1 MNILNKEI
9 MTTQKTFK
17 KILGSFAVAG
27 LALSVLTAQAL
38 TISPARAELTG
49 DPGETIQGTFTLTNP
64 LDTDQTYYTSV
75 ENFEAQ
81 GETGTPNFTASKDGL
96 PSWVKV
102 VDKVTLKKGERVTV
116 SYSVVIPTDADSG
129 GHFGAIFLSTVPPSA
144 GEGQVSVGA
153 KMGMLLFLKVTGE
166 IKEVGGLSDFG
177 LKNGKKMLTSLP
189 VDFVYKFKND
199 GNDRVKPEGDLIIKN
214 TFGMETSRIEIN
226 KTKGDNVLPASTRR
240 FEVRYGDVDAPAIS
254 APFFDHVKFQKNN
267 FALGLYK
274 ANLALTFGDKGKA
287 ESSLSFYIF
296 PWQLL
301 SVVFGAILVAVLLLI
316 ALVKHYNRWIIKQA
330 RAAAKK

>member
-1 MNILNKEI
+1 
-9 MTTQKTFK
+9 MTLYKNLR
-17 KILGSFAVAG
+17 KIFGSLMITG
-27 LALSVLTAQAL
+27 LALGAITAQAL

-64 LDTDQTYYTSV
+64 LDSDQTYYTSV

-102 VDKVTLKKGERVTV
+102 VDKVVLKKGERVTI
-116 SYSVVIPTDADSG
+116 SYNVVIPTDADSG

-153 KMGMLLFLKVTGE
+153 KMGMLLFLKVTGT
-166 IKEVGGLSDFG
+166 IKEQGGLSAFD
-177 LKNGKKMLTSLP
+177 LKNGKKVMSSLP
-189 VDFVYKFKND
+189 VDFVYKFKNE
-199 GNDRVKPEGDLIIKN
+199 GNDRVKPEGELIIKN
-214 TFGMETSRIEIN
+214 TLGMEAAKIDVN

-240 FEVRYGDVDAPAIS
+240 FEVRYGDKEAPEIS

-267 FALGLYK
+267 FALGMYK
-274 ANLALTFGDKGKA
+274 ANLALTYGDKGKA
-287 ESSLSFYIF
+287 DASLTFYIF

-301 SVVFGAILVAVLLLI
+301 VVVFGSLLALILVLI
-316 ALVKHYNRWIIKQA
+316 AAVKHYNKWIIKQA

>member
-1 MNILNKEI
+1 M
-9 MTTQKTFK
+9 F
-17 KILGSFAVAG
+17 
-27 LALSVLTAQAL
+27 TAQAL

-49 DPGETIQGTFTLTNP
+49 DPGETISGTFTLTNP

-102 VDKVTLKKGERVTV
+102 VDMVVLKKGERATI

-166 IKEVGGLSDFG
+166 IKENGGLSDFA
-177 LKNGKKMLTSLP
+177 LKNGKNVLTSLP
-189 VDFVYKFKND
+189 VDFIYKFKNE
-199 GNDRVKPEGDLIIKN
+199 GNDRVKPEGELVIKN
-214 TFGMETSRIEIN
+214 TFGMETSRMDIN

-240 FEVRYGDVDAPAIS
+240 FEVRYGDTDAPAIS
-254 APFFDHVKFQKNN
+254 APFFDHVKFQKSN
-267 FALGLYK
+267 FALGMYK
-274 ANLALTFGDKGKA
+274 ANLNLSFGNTGKA
-287 ESSLSFYIF
+287 SSSLTFYIF

-301 SVVFGAILVAVLLLI
+301 SVVFGALLVVILLLI

>member
-1 MNILNKEI
+1 
-9 MTTQKTFK
+9 MTSQSTLKR
-17 KILGSFAVAG
+17 ILGSIAITG
-27 LALSVLTAQAL
+27 LALSMLTAQAL

-49 DPGETIQGTFTLTNP
+49 DPGETISGTFTLTNP

-102 VDKVTLKKGERVTV
+102 VDKVVLKKGERATI

-166 IKEVGGLSDFG
+166 IKENGGLSDFA
-177 LKNGKKMLTSLP
+177 LKNGKNVLTSLP
-189 VDFVYKFKND
+189 VDFIYKFKNE
-199 GNDRVKPEGDLIIKN
+199 GNDRVKPEGELIIKN
-214 TFGMETSRIEIN
+214 TFGMETSRMDIN

-240 FEVRYGDVDAPAIS
+240 FEVRYGDTDAPAIS
-254 APFFDHVKFQKNN
+254 APFFDHVKFQKSN
-267 FALGLYK
+267 FALGMYK
-274 ANLALTFGDKGKA
+274 ANLNLSFGNTGKA
-287 ESSLSFYIF
+287 NSSLTFYIF

-301 SVVFGAILVAVLLLI
+301 SVVFGALLVVILLLI

>member
-1 MNILNKEI
+1 MKSQQTLKRIFGTMAI
-9 MTTQKTFK
+9 
-17 KILGSFAVAG
+17 AG

-102 VDKVTLKKGERVTV
+102 TDKVVLKKGERTTI
-116 SYSVVIPTDADSG
+116 SYNVVIPKDADSG

-153 KMGMLLFLKVTGE
+153 KMGMLLFLKVTGTV
-166 IKEVGGLSDFG
+166 KEQGGLSAFA
-177 LKNGKKMLTSLP
+177 LKDGKKVLSSLP
-189 VDFVYKFKND
+189 VDFVYKFKNE
-199 GNDRVKPEGDLIIKN
+199 GNDRVKPEGELIIKN
-214 TFGMETSRIEIN
+214 TLGMETSKIDVN

-240 FEVRYGDVDAPAIS
+240 FEVRYGDMDAPAVS
-254 APFFDHVKFQKNN
+254 APFFDQVKFQKNN
-267 FALGLYK
+267 FALGMYS
-274 ANLALTFGDKGKA
+274 ANLALSFGDKGKA
-287 ESSLSFYIF
+287 ESSLKFYIF

-301 SVVFGAILVAVLLLI
+301 SVVLGTVLVVILLLI

-330 RAAAKK
+330 RAASKK

>member
-1 MNILNKEI
+1 
-9 MTTQKTFK
+9 MTSQNTFK
-17 KILGSFAVAG
+17 KIVGSLSVAA
-27 LALSVLTAQAL
+27 LALSVFTAQAL

-49 DPGETIQGTFTLTNP
+49 DPGETISGTFTLTNP

-102 VDKVTLKKGERVTV
+102 VDKVVLKKGERATI

-166 IKEVGGLSDFG
+166 IKENGGLSDFA
-177 LKNGKKMLTSLP
+177 LKNGKNVLTSLP
-189 VDFVYKFKND
+189 VDFIYKFKNE
-199 GNDRVKPEGDLIIKN
+199 GNDRVKPEGELVIKN
-214 TFGMETSRIEIN
+214 TFGMETSRMDIN

-240 FEVRYGDVDAPAIS
+240 FEVRYGDTDAPAIS
-254 APFFDHVKFQKNN
+254 APFFDQVKFQKSN
-267 FALGLYK
+267 FALGMYK
-274 ANLALTFGDKGKA
+274 ANLNLSFGNTGKA
-287 ESSLSFYIF
+287 SSSLTFYIF

-301 SVVFGAILVAVLLLI
+301 SVVFGALLVVILLLI